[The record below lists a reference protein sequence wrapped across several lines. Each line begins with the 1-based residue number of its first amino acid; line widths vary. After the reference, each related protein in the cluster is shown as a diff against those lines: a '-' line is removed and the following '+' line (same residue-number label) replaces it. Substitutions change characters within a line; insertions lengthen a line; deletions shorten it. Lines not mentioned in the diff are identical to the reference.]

1 MDSKPAKPVDG
12 FAAFSVERLASLS
25 DGVFAVA
32 MTLLAYNIHIPIGPL
47 NEAGLRG
54 ALARMVPA
62 VMALVLSFFAAVM
75 FWMGHQRLL
84 GMMRQSGRIIYPPS
98 FILLLLIIL
107 LPITTNLYGTFG
119 ATPSIALLYSVNL
132 AGIALAQLFLSF
144 WLVREEVPAQM
155 SRRQVL
161 AVPIYVSGVFVAAAI
176 TSIFSPWASQ
186 FIWFGAFAAPLIQRM
201 TSA

>member
-1 MDSKPAKPVDG
+1 M
-12 FAAFSVERLASLS
+12 
-25 DGVFAVA
+25 
-32 MTLLAYNIHIPIGPL
+32 
-47 NEAGLRG
+47 AGLSTR
-54 ALARMVPA
+54 PA
-62 VMALVLSFFAAVM
+62 F
-75 FWMGHQRLL
+75 
-84 GMMRQSGRIIYPPS
+84 
-98 FILLLLIIL
+98 LLLLIIL

-186 FIWFGAFAAPLIQRM
+186 FVWFGAFAAPLIQRM
-201 TSA
+201 TRA

>member
-1 MDSKPAKPVDG
+1 
-12 FAAFSVERLASLS
+12 
-25 DGVFAVA
+25 
-32 MTLLAYNIHIPIGPL
+32 
-47 NEAGLRG
+47 
-54 ALARMVPA
+54 
-62 VMALVLSFFAAVM
+62 M

-98 FILLLLIIL
+98 F
-107 LPITTNLYGTFG
+107 PAPAYHPAADYDQLYGTFG

-144 WLVREEVPAQM
+144 WLVREEVPAQT

>member
-107 LPITTNLYGTFG
+107 LPISTNLYGTFG
-119 ATPSIALLYSVNL
+119 NDALNCS
-132 AGIALAQLFLSF
+132 AL
-144 WLVREEVPAQM
+144 
-155 SRRQVL
+155 
-161 AVPIYVSGVFVAAAI
+161 
-176 TSIFSPWASQ
+176 
-186 FIWFGAFAAPLIQRM
+186 QR
-201 TSA
+201 